1 MFALSGGTGM
11 PQRKRGAFSSKQRRV
26 IDQHV
31 GARLRLRRTV
41 LGLSQEKVAKAVGVT
56 FQQLQKYEAGQ
67 NRISASRLHAV
78 AKLLD
83 IDIPFVF
90 DGVRVGARVETPPD
104 REGDVRLNRETLEL
118 ARNYL
123 RIADPR
129 TRKALFDLIAA
140 SARRG

>member
-1 MFALSGGTGM
+1 M
-11 PQRKRGAFSSKQRRV
+11 PQRKGGTFSSQQRRA

-41 LGLSQEKVAKAVGVT
+41 LGLSQEKAAEALGVT
-56 FQQLQKYEAGQ
+56 FQQLHKYETGQ

-83 IDIPFVF
+83 VAIPFF
-90 DGVRVGARVETPPD
+90 YEDLRIGERAGVRRD
-104 REGDVRLNRETLEL
+104 REGDVRLKRETLEL
-118 ARNYL
+118 VRNYL
-123 RIADPR
+123 RIAEPG

-140 SARRG
+140 SARRE